1 MREQFDL
8 DERFRVSSVLHGKY
22 FATLAWSKL
31 IIPYIWSQ
39 HIEFKLDLIQQ
50 NAKFF
55 LEVLHAQKS
64 NTLEWVIIVLISFEC
79 VLMCLDMSGIGAKF
93 FSDFAYFQ

>member
-8 DERFRVSSVLHGKY
+8 DERFRVSRQGTHLFFLLSIL
-22 FATLAWSKL
+22 L
-31 IIPYIWSQ
+31 ITTHDTWLQ